1 MKVLNYLELMTM
13 LNKARLGFVIG
24 IVLLAFQG
32 HVQAKDVLTMP
43 MAIEKT
49 LKGNPTLQLLPYQIR
64 SAEAF
69 KVQANLKPQATVSLD
84 LENAFG
90 NGDNTGLSTSETT
103 LTLGQVIELG
113 DKRKWRFDTA
123 EAQVY
128 RLQKQANI
136 KQIDTLT
143 ETGQHYHEVL
153 RLQAI
158 DDNYARYINQTEATL
173 SSIKKL
179 ARSGSVGQAH
189 ITKIALEV
197 AKLRAAK
204 KRVLTRLTQKKKTL
218 AMMWQQPVDF
228 DRVAGALTQIPLL
241 PTPQTMAALLKTNP
255 QAELQQAE
263 VDLAQQRLQL
273 ALAEGKKDIE
283 VGIGLRHL
291 AETDDQAFIFE
302 FSMPIGQKNPN
313 KGNILAA
320 QATYQESELK
330 QVLLQKD
337 MAMTMAGLQDVLF
350 ANHEHAVTLKQQLLP
365 QANKLLKQIIDGY
378 QHGQYSIIEWLDA
391 QKMQFELQ
399 QESINTHNQI
409 YLGLLELERL
419 SGQALLKQVG
429 VNNDQYN

>member
-1 MKVLNYLELMTM
+1 MKVLNHLGPTIM
-13 LNKARLGFVIG
+13 LNKTALGFVIG
-24 IVLLAFQG
+24 IVLLAYQG
-32 HVQAKDVLTMP
+32 HLQAKELLTMP

-49 LKGNPTLQLLPYQIR
+49 LSGNPILQLLPYQIR

-69 KVQANLKPQATVSLD
+69 KVQANLIPQPTVSLD

-113 DKRKWRFDTA
+113 DKRNSRFDA
-123 EAQVY
+123 AKAKVY
-128 RLQKQANI
+128 QLQKQVNI

-143 ETGQHYHEVL
+143 ETGKRYHEVL

-158 DDNYARYINQTEATL
+158 ADNYSGYIKQTEVTF
-173 SSIKKL
+173 SSIIKL
-179 ARSGSVGQAH
+179 AKSGSVGQAH

-197 AKLRAAK
+197 AKLQAKK
-204 KRVLTRLTQKKKTL
+204 KRVLTRLRHEKTTL

-228 DRVAGALTQIPLL
+228 DRVAGALTKVPVL
-241 PTPQTMAALLKTNP
+241 PTQQAMAALLNTNP

-263 VDLAQQRLQL
+263 VALAQRRLQL
-273 ALAEGKKDIE
+273 ALSQGQNDIE

-291 AETDDQAFIFE
+291 AETDDQAFVFE
-302 FSMPIGQKNPN
+302 FSMPMGQKNPN

-320 QATYQESELK
+320 QSTYQESQLK
-330 QVLLQKD
+330 QLLLQKD
-337 MAMTMAGLQDVLF
+337 TEMTISGLQDVLF
-350 ANHEHAVTLKQQLLP
+350 ANHEHAITLKKQLLP
-365 QANKLLKQIIDGY
+365 QVKKLLNQIINGY

-419 SGQALLKQVG
+419 SGQALLKQAG
-429 VNNDQYN
+429 VNNDQDN